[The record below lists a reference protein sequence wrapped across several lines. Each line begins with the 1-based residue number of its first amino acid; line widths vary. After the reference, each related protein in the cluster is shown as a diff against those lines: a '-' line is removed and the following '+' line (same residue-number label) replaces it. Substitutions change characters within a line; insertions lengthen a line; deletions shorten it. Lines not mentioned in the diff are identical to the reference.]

1 MAKKKK
7 IQEKDYSIFL
17 DEMIWSYSRVNAFLT
32 CPKCFYLQYI
42 KCKKSTDG
50 SFGQFGTLCHEILEK
65 YAKGKLQIY
74 ELSKEYRDN
83 FNKTITCPFPPNK
96 FVDLKDKYFESGL
109 DFFNNFDGYDD
120 SKIIGIENR
129 YDFNVGKYKFVGSID
144 LEIDDKIIDYK
155 TKSKLGDV
163 TRLSKNHI
171 KENYVTLLDGRYLP
185 FEAMIQL
192 LIYCVPYYNK
202 HGKYPNVITLDM
214 IKIGDKYSLS
224 FNEELLEKAKKWVI
238 DTLQMIYNE
247 KEFKKNE
254 KCDSFWCGFT
264 CSMRYDC
271 EHSDRY
277 VE

>member
-1 MAKKKK
+1 MVKKKK

-42 KCKKSTDG
+42 KCKKSADG

-83 FNKTITCPFPPNK
+83 FNKTIICPFPPNK

-120 SKIIGIENR
+120 SKIIGIENK

-163 TRLSKNHI
+163 TRFNKNHI

-214 IKIGDKYSLS
+214 IKICDKYSLS

-238 DTLQMIYNE
+238 DTLQMIYSE

-264 CSMRYDC
+264 CGMRYNC